1 MMGISII
8 QYGYKYDLIP
18 NIFDT
23 AFHYYNG
30 CSCVKVILLCSVGNY
45 IIYVNVVILP
55 VFCIRVANTYK
66 QMAIPQLRMY
76 THCCIYDSYC
86 TE

>member
-1 MMGISII
+1 M
-8 QYGYKYDLIP
+8 
-18 NIFDT
+18 IFDT

-45 IIYVNVVILP
+45 IIYINVVIQRLP
-55 VFCIRVANTYK
+55 ALYVCYTLSVLHKSSKYK
-66 QMAIPQLRMY
+66 QMAIPQLRTY
-76 THCCIYDSYC
+76 THYCIYDSYC